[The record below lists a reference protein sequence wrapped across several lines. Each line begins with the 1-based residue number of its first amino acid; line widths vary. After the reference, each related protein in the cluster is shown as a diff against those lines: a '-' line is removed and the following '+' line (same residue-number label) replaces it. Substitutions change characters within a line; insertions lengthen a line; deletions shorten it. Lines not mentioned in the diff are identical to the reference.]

1 VPGDQLTVLAIAG
14 SLRGESF
21 NARLLH
27 RLVELAPPEVVFV
40 DHFLDG
46 LGDLPHFSQE
56 LEGERTPA
64 SVEALRRR
72 IAVAD
77 ALLIAT
83 PEYNSGMPGVLKNGL
98 DWASRPS
105 GESVLAG
112 KPVAVLGASP
122 GRFGAVRAQA
132 EVRTVL
138 RAIGAEV
145 LDEELP
151 VAAVHEKFGDEGRL
165 EHEET
170 DRALSD
176 LLGSL
181 VELAGGPPPAEPDS
195 AAYSRACQRLAA
207 GS

>member
-1 VPGDQLTVLAIAG
+1 VSPDQLKVLAIPG
-14 SLRGESF
+14 SLRGDSF

-27 RLVELAPPEVVFV
+27 RLVELAPPERVFI

-72 IAVAD
+72 IAAAD

-83 PEYNSGMPGVLKNGL
+83 PEYNSAMPGVLKNGL

-105 GESVLAG
+105 GESVLAA
-112 KPVAVLGASP
+112 KPAAVLGASP

-132 EVRTVL
+132 DVRTVL
-138 RAIGAEV
+138 TAIGAEV

-151 VAAVHEKFGDEGRL
+151 VAAVHEKFGDDGTL
-165 EHEET
+165 QDEET
-170 DRALSD
+170 DRALRS

-181 VELAGGPPPAEPDS
+181 LELAGGPPMSESDS
-195 AAYSRACQRLAA
+195 ADYSRECQRLAA
-207 GS
+207 AS